1 VSGGRSGLTAVVVA
15 PLFLLALFFVP
26 FPMVVPAVAY
36 GPALMILGVLMLSPI
51 SKINFSDL
59 AEAIP
64 ALSTIVF
71 VSFTYNS
78 ALA

>member
-15 PLFLLALFFVP
+15 LLFLLALFFAP
-26 FPMVVPAVAY
+26 FLTLVPAAAY
-36 GPALMILGVLMLSPI
+36 GPALMILSVLMLSPI

-64 ALSTIVF
+64 ASSTIVLM
-71 VSFTYNS
+71 SFPYNS